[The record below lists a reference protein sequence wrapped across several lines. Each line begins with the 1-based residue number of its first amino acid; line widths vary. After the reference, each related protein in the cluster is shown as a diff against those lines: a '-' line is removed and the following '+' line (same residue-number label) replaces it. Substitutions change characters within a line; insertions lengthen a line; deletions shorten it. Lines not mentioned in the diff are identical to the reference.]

1 MRYFLFRF
9 TRLLCF
15 SLLLTAITVNA
26 EDDKI
31 RIAVSDLLEGP
42 VAETLNTLAEQR
54 SVDLSVEVVGSLPAI
69 DYLRS
74 GKIDLAIVAAPETI
88 ELPEGDFE
96 TCPFA
101 FDATLIAVN
110 GTNSINEIS
119 LSDLKAIFSTGG
131 DQDFNMWGD
140 LAVKDWESR
149 PIKPM
154 ASQDDETISLE
165 LFKFMV
171 LGGDPMKV
179 TVSEVKDS
187 EIEGLMVSDTAAIGI
202 LASPPKNE
210 KIKVL
215 AVSVDS
221 DSPPFGPSNDNVYYG
236 DYPIRMPFKILYNEN
251 DLEKL
256 EDTFRILLSNELAD
270 VLLANDLYVTPINAR
285 RKLMADLNLDE

>member
-1 MRYFLFRF
+1 MIYFFFRL

-15 SLLLTAITVNA
+15 SLLLTAITANA
-26 EDDKI
+26 ENDKI

-42 VAETLNTLAEQR
+42 VAESLNTLAEQR
-54 SVDLSVEVVGSLPAI
+54 SVDLSVDVVGSLPAI

-101 FDATLIAVN
+101 FDTTLIAVN
-110 GTNSINEIS
+110 TANPINEIS
-119 LSDLKAIFSTGG
+119 LSDLRAIFSIGA

-140 LAVKDWESR
+140 LAVQDWESR

-179 TVSEVKDS
+179 TVAEVKDS
-187 EIEGLMVSDTAAIGI
+187 EIEGLMVSDTASIGI
-202 LASPPKNE
+202 LSNPPKNK

-215 AVSVDS
+215 AVSADS

-236 DYPIRMPFKILYNEN
+236 DYPIRMPFKILYNKN